1 MGIHPL
7 AHEQALIETKSA
19 AGYFFPWY
27 FFHHIGTIPGVPR
40 KSPYHERHPALEA
53 VGAAIRTLRNEAGV
67 SQEALALAAGLDR
80 SYLGGVERGE
90 HNLAL
95 VNLIKVATATGV
107 SASELLRRA
116 GL

>member
-1 MGIHPL
+1 M
-7 AHEQALIETKSA
+7 AHGQALIEAKFA
-19 AGYFFPWY
+19 DGYLIPWC
-27 FFHHIGTIPGVPR
+27 FIHHIQTIPGVPR
-40 KSPYHERHPALEA
+40 KSPHHQRHPALEA
-53 VGAAIRTLRNEAGV
+53 VGDAIRTLRNEAGF
-67 SQEALALAAGLDR
+67 SQEALALAAGIDR